1 MPLRRQ
7 HRAGQPGLAGKSKCV
22 VPSAGKSDRAAR
34 EDVMLAQAEDE
45 EQAVAAV
52 WCGVVWCWICWLS
65 RLEHMVR
72 TTQGALH
79 QLMIYGY
86 TMAKCTPNRSH
97 SQGVASWRAG
107 CPGS

>member
-45 EQAVAAV
+45 EQRVAAV
-52 WCGVVWCWICWLS
+52 WCGLVS

-79 QLMIYGY
+79 QIMIYGH